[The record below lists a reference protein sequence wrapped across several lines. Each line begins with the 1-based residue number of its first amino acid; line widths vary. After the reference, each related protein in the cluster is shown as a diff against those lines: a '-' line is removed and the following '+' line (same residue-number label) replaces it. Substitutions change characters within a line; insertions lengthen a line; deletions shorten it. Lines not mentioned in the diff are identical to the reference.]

1 MCKLRLHCSKHSQTF
16 LIRSPQPHRAG
27 YSGFSC
33 DITHTRLEICPPYW
47 DTSPKDEWVFPNWL
61 AVAPG
66 PNHAVATVVWL
77 VMLVRNYSLTTSPVV
92 LNLERC
98 GAKKWRRLT
107 FKVKALLC
115 SQYISKGATFILKI
129 NTPGY
134 RFVLNFPVSVAVR
147 KKLDSVHV
155 ESTLTLSK
163 NRSPA
168 HLLLKLSQLSAAAN
182 ELKLLLHSV
191 DSYF

>member
-1 MCKLRLHCSKHSQTF
+1 M
-16 LIRSPQPHRAG
+16 
-27 YSGFSC
+27 
-33 DITHTRLEICPPYW
+33 
-47 DTSPKDEWVFPNWL
+47 
-61 AVAPG
+61 APG
-66 PNHAVATVVWL
+66 PNHAVVWL

-191 DSYF
+191 DS